1 MTGLGHPWSR
11 QEGIAEPDREWFTSD
26 MSNKPSDNPADPF
39 KKALA
44 EATKVL
50 ANDPDLNVSYTV
62 DPAGKAGDN
71 MRLPQISRRMTKDE
85 VLLARGTADALAM
98 HHRYHDAGT
107 HAKYAPS
114 GQMARDLYEAM
125 ETARCE
131 AMGARDMPGTAGNID
146 AKIGAEAKRAGYDG
160 ITQMGDAPLPVAAG
174 YLIRHLA
181 TGRQMPKGADN
192 VMELWRGFIEQ
203 QAGGTLENLDET
215 LSDQKDFARFARKII
230 DDLGY
235 GDQLGDD
242 PDGSDDEDQEAT
254 EDGQDEEEQPDS
266 TGESDEQD
274 EADANAEQSQDDQQ
288 DPSEASVSMD
298 EMAEDEMGEEAEM
311 PEGEAPLEPPP
322 PPPSSEADPNY
333 LIYAQDFDEEVAAED
348 LADPVELERLRAYL
362 DQQLDPLKGAVGR
375 LANKLQRRLQAQQ
388 NRSWEFDLEE
398 GTLDAGRLARVVA
411 NPTTPLSFKV
421 EKDTE
426 FRDTVVTLLLDNS
439 GSMRG
444 RPISIAAICADV
456 LARTLERCSVK
467 VEILGFTTRAWKGG
481 QSRERWLNDGRPQ
494 TPGRLNDL
502 RHIVY
507 KSADAPWRRA
517 RENLGLMMKEG
528 LLKENIDGEAL
539 EWAHRRMAARREAR
553 KILMVISD
561 GAPVDDS
568 TLSVNPAN
576 YLEKHLRDVIAM
588 VEKRKMVELLA
599 IGIGHDV
606 TRYYDRAVTITD
618 VDQLAGAMT
627 EQLASLF
634 DSDPR
639 ARARMVGIKRAS

>member
-1 MTGLGHPWSR
+1 MT
-11 QEGIAEPDREWFTSD
+11 
-26 MSNKPSDNPADPF
+26 KPTDNPADPF

-44 EATKVL
+44 NATKVM
-50 ANDPDLNVSYTV
+50 ADDSDLTVSYSV
-62 DPAGKAGDN
+62 DPSGISGDTI
-71 MRLPQISRRMTKDE
+71 RLPQVSRRMTREE
-85 VLLARGTADALAM
+85 VLLARGTADALALR
-98 HHRYHDAGT
+98 HKFHDAAT
-107 HAKYAPS
+107 HARYAPP
-114 GQMARDLYEAM
+114 GDMARDLYEAM

-131 AMGARDMPGTAGNID
+131 AVGARDMPGTATNID
-146 AKIGAEAKRAGYDG
+146 AKIAQDASRLGYEQ
-160 ITQMGDAPLPVAAG
+160 ITSSADAPLPAAAG

-181 TGRQMPKGADN
+181 TGRDMPKGAQN
-192 VMELWRGFIEQ
+192 VMDLWRGFIEE
-203 QAGGTLENLDET
+203 QAGGTLENLQDT
-215 LSDQKDFARFARKII
+215 LADQTAFAKFARRII
-230 DDLGY
+230 EDLGY

-242 PDGSDDEDQEAT
+242 PDSMDDEQQDDAEEAG
-254 EDGQDEEEQPDS
+254 EEQDDPDSSGQDD
-266 TGESDEQD
+266 SDENEAEADPERSQD
-274 EADANAEQSQDDQQ
+274 EQQ
-288 DPSEASVSMD
+288 DAAQAQVSMEDMSD
-298 EMAEDEMGEEAEM
+298 EDMDDETEL
-311 PEGEAPLEPPP
+311 PEGEAPLEPPAP
-322 PPPSSEADPNY
+322 QPISDADPNY
-333 LIYAQDFDEEVAAED
+333 TVYSADFDEEIRAEE
-348 LADPVELERLRAYL
+348 LADPIELERLRAYL
-362 DQQLDPLKGAVGR
+362 DQQLDPLKGAVSR

-388 NRSWEFDLEE
+388 SRSWEFDREE
-398 GTLDAGRLARVVA
+398 GILDAGRLARVVA

-481 QSRERWLNDGRPQ
+481 QSREKWLAEGRPQ
-494 TPGRLNDL
+494 LPGRLNDL
-502 RHIVY
+502 RHIIY
-507 KSADAPWRRA
+507 KSADAPMRRT
-517 RENLGLMMKEG
+517 RDNLGLMMKEG

-539 EWAHRRMAARREAR
+539 EWAHRRMAMRKEAR

-588 VEKRKMVELLA
+588 VERRKQVELLA

-618 VDQLAGAMT
+618 ADQLAGAMT
-627 EQLASLF
+627 EQLAALF

-639 ARARMVGIKRAS
+639 ARARVMGIRRAS

>member
-1 MTGLGHPWSR
+1 M
-11 QEGIAEPDREWFTSD
+11 Q
-26 MSNKPSDNPADPF
+26 KPTDNPADPF

-44 EATKVL
+44 EATKVM
-50 ANDPDLNVSYTV
+50 ADDPELSVSYTV
-62 DPAGKAGDN
+62 DPSGMSGDT
-71 MRLPQISRRMTKDE
+71 MRLPQVSRRMTRQE
-85 VLLARGTADALAM
+85 VLLARGTADALALQR
-98 HHRYHDAGT
+98 RYHDAAV
-107 HAKYAPS
+107 HDRYAPP
-114 GQMARDLYEAM
+114 GDMARDLYEAM

-131 AMGARDMPGTAGNID
+131 AMGARDMPGTASNID
-146 AKIGAEAKRAGYDG
+146 VKIANEALRRGYDACKD
-160 ITQMGDAPLPVAAG
+160 TTDAPLSVAAG

-181 TGRQMPKGADN
+181 TGRDLPQGAAN
-192 VMELWRGFIEQ
+192 VMELWRGFIEE
-203 QAGGTLENLDET
+203 QAGDTLSTLQDT
-215 LSDQKDFARFARKII
+215 LSDQAAFAKFARQVIT
-230 DDLGY
+230 DLGY

-242 PDGSDDEDQEAT
+242 PDAEDEDQNDEAQ
-254 EDGQDEEEQPDS
+254 EDAEETQDPDQAGQDDQDDS
-266 TGESDEQD
+266 
-274 EADANAEQSQDDQQ
+274 EADADPEQSQEQQQ
-288 DPSEASVSMD
+288 DQSEAQVSMD
-298 EMAEDEMGEEAEM
+298 ELAEDEMSEETEM
-311 PEGEAPLEPPP
+311 PDGEAPLEPPAP
-322 PPPSSEADPNY
+322 APASEADPDYQVY
-333 LIYAQDFDEEVAAED
+333 LDTHDEEIAAED
-348 LADPVELERLRAYL
+348 LAEPAELERLRAYL
-362 DQQLDPLKGAVGR
+362 DQQLEPLKGAVSR

-388 NRSWEFDLEE
+388 NRSWLFDLEE
-398 GTLDAGRLARVVA
+398 GILDAGRLARVVA

-456 LARTLERCSVK
+456 LARTLERCNVK

-481 QSRERWLNDGRPQ
+481 QAREAWLNDGRPQ
-494 TPGRLNDL
+494 QPGRLNDL
-502 RHIVY
+502 RHIIY
-507 KSADAPWRRA
+507 KSADAPMRRT
-517 RENLGLMMKEG
+517 RSNLGLMMKEG

-539 EWAHRRMAARREAR
+539 EWAHRRMVGRPEAR

-588 VEKRKMVELLA
+588 VEKRKQVELLA

-618 VDQLAGAMT
+618 VEQLAGAIT
-627 EQLASLF
+627 EQLAALF

-639 ARARMVGIKRAS
+639 ARARVMGMRKAG